1 MRRATSP
8 ARSSSSTAAAPLLS
22 RRELSGLDFLR
33 RMIAGEVPHPPLV
46 ALLGIR
52 VVEVTPGRA
61 VLAAEPAPAYYNG
74 LGTIHGGFTATL
86 LDTALGAAV
95 NPMMPAGRA
104 FTTVDLKVTLL
115 RPILR
120 HVGEVRCVA
129 ESIHVGGRVATS
141 EGRIVDGSGKLY
153 AHGTATHM
161 VVEVSPMAELVRYEI
176 RDDVAVLTIDNPPVN
191 ALSPAV
197 WDAVSAAGAAR
208 PADPPPPPPPPRG

>member
-1 MRRATSP
+1 
-8 ARSSSSTAAAPLLS
+8 
-22 RRELSGLDFLR
+22 
-33 RMIAGEVPHPPLV
+33 
-46 ALLGIR
+46 
-52 VVEVTPGRA
+52 
-61 VLAAEPAPAYYNG
+61 
-74 LGTIHGGFTATL
+74 
-86 LDTALGAAV
+86 ALGAAV
-95 NPMMPAGRA
+95 NTMMPAGRA

-176 RDDVAVLTIDNPPVN
+176 RDDVAVLTIDTPPVN
-191 ALSPAV
+191 ALPPAV
-197 WDAVSAAGAAR
+197 WDAVSAAVERAADDPAAVAVVLVGAGSTFVAGADINAFKALRTREDSLAR
-208 PADPPPPPPPPRG
+208 TARSYAILRRVEDTPKPVVAAIHGNALGGGLELAMSCHYRV